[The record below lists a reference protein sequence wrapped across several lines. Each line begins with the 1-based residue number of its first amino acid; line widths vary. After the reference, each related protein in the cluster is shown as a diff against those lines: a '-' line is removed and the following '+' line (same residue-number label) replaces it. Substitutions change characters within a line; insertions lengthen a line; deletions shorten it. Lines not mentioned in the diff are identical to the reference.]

1 MNFLKTTVIGGLVFL
16 VPLVVLGL
24 IIIKAIGF
32 MLVIAEPMARFLPVD
47 SIGGIALINVVA
59 LLIVLLI
66 CFLAGLVARS
76 ERAQKLVNAAEDK
89 ILQRIP
95 GYTMI
100 KGVKTALKPDDDT
113 DLRPVLVSFSSS
125 ARLGLEVERVG
136 ENRSVVYFPESPNA
150 WSGIVKIVPVDRVR
164 YVDIP
169 VMSVIEH
176 AEQLGHGTGKLL
188 ADGV

>member
-1 MNFLKTTVIGGLVFL
+1 MKFLKTTVIGGLFFL

-24 IIIKAIGF
+24 IIFKAIGF
-32 MLVIAEPMARFLPVD
+32 MLVVAEPMARFLPID
-47 SIGGIALINVVA
+47 SFAGIAVVNIVA
-59 LLIVLLI
+59 LLVVVLI

-89 ILQRIP
+89 FLQRIP

-100 KGVKTALKPDDDT
+100 KGVKSALKPDDDT
-113 DLRPVLVSFSSS
+113 DPKPVLVSFGSS
-125 ARLGLEVERVG
+125 ARLGLEIERVG
-136 ENRSVVYFPESPNA
+136 EDRCVVYFPESPNA

-164 YVDIP
+164 YVETP

-176 AEQLGHGTGKLL
+176 AEQMGRGTGKLL
-188 ADGV
+188 AGGV